1 MALQTLITG
10 DNGLDITYWRIS
22 NGSFVYNGPDADL
35 RFTLAGYKDA
45 DWRAKGANA
54 KSYTMH
60 AIVGGGPESGLGP
73 TGGAAIPS
81 DFLQSTSGDLRPALY
96 SWLKTQT
103 SWNDI
108 GRQAQ
113 VVDWSAAT
121 DV

>member
-10 DNGLDITYWRIS
+10 DNGLDITYWRIT
-22 NGSFVYNGPDADL
+22 NGSFGYNGPDADL

-45 DWRAKGANA
+45 DWRAKDANA

-60 AIVGGGPESGLGP
+60 AIVAGGPESGLGP